1 MKWFKVELHS
11 DGTVKTCTPSEQ
23 PSLVRVSRKVFLVQA
38 ADPAAAT
45 AQARKHWNLYASE
58 LKRVANERNR
68 AAGNC
73 RCGRKKDRAR
83 PDSGFYSTCAVC
95 SVRQV
100 VHNERYEARK
110 AAGAPLA
117 QRDERARVEACT
129 LRVRDRKAEMR
140 LETLLEVQ
148 RAWEGASN
156 NQAFTRWLR
165 EELAKALAPRTA
177 EAVE

>member
-11 DGTVKTCTPSEQ
+11 DGTAKSSEAAEQ
-23 PSLVRVSRKVFLVQA
+23 PEVLRVGNRTFFVQA
-38 ADPAAAT
+38 ESPVEAAKKARQFYNT
-45 AQARKHWNLYASE
+45 YCRERKQAAS
-58 LKRVANERNR
+58 KRND

-73 RCGRKKDRAR
+73 ACGRKKDR
-83 PDSGFYSTCAVC
+83 PHPSGGFWKRCAVC
-95 SVRQV
+95 AARHA
-100 VHNERYEARK
+100 VHVERYEARK
-110 AAGAPLA
+110 AAGAPPA
-117 QRDERARVEACT
+117 QRDEQARTALCSV
-129 LRVRDRKAEMR
+129 RVRDRKAEMR

-177 EAVE
+177 EAAE